1 MIYLSSFALSDKK
14 VKNPNL
20 YPYSVFQDKDCD
32 PFVFAPITILYGD
45 NGCGKSTLL
54 NIIAQKINAKGY
66 ETYAYGQYYIQN
78 YVEECRFDTGE
89 DDTGRN
95 LSIPAGSLYMKSED
109 VLYEIKKIQQEEAL
123 EQGYVYEQVRR
134 KGMRKDV
141 AQEMF
146 RSTNGRSWS
155 TMQIL
160 KFAQEKYSNGETAMQ
175 MLTDILEPDNLYLLD
190 EPEVSLSPQNQVK
203 LAEEIN
209 QCARFLGCQFIIAT
223 HSPFL
228 LSMKCAKIYDLDEDP
243 VNVKK
248 WTELENVRT
257 YFDLFMKHK
266 DEFQS
271 VPPKSFL

>member
-109 VLYEIKKIQQEEAL
+109 VLYEIKKDPA
-123 EQGYVYEQVRR
+123 
-134 KGMRKDV
+134 
-141 AQEMF
+141 
-146 RSTNGRSWS
+146 GRG
-155 TMQIL
+155 IGAGICL
-160 KFAQEKYSNGETAMQ
+160 
-175 MLTDILEPDNLYLLD
+175 
-190 EPEVSLSPQNQVK
+190 
-203 LAEEIN
+203 
-209 QCARFLGCQFIIAT
+209 
-223 HSPFL
+223 
-228 LSMKCAKIYDLDEDP
+228 
-243 VNVKK
+243 
-248 WTELENVRT
+248 
-257 YFDLFMKHK
+257 
-266 DEFQS
+266 
-271 VPPKSFL
+271 

>member
-109 VLYEIKKIQQEEAL
+109 VLYEIKKIQ
-123 EQGYVYEQVRR
+123 
-134 KGMRKDV
+134 
-141 AQEMF
+141 
-146 RSTNGRSWS
+146 
-155 TMQIL
+155 
-160 KFAQEKYSNGETAMQ
+160 
-175 MLTDILEPDNLYLLD
+175 
-190 EPEVSLSPQNQVK
+190 
-203 LAEEIN
+203 
-209 QCARFLGCQFIIAT
+209 
-223 HSPFL
+223 H
-228 LSMKCAKIYDLDEDP
+228 
-243 VNVKK
+243 
-248 WTELENVRT
+248 
-257 YFDLFMKHK
+257 
-266 DEFQS
+266 
-271 VPPKSFL
+271 

>member
-89 DDTGRN
+89 DDTGRD

-123 EQGYVYEQVRR
+123 EQGYVYEQMRR
-134 KGMRKDV
+134 KGMRKE
-141 AQEMF
+141 AAREMLH
-146 RSTNGRSWS
+146 STNGRSWS

-160 KFAQEKYSNGETAMQ
+160 KFAQEKYSNGETAM
-175 MLTDILEPDNLYLLD
+175 
-190 EPEVSLSPQNQVK
+190 
-203 LAEEIN
+203 
-209 QCARFLGCQFIIAT
+209 
-223 HSPFL
+223 
-228 LSMKCAKIYDLDEDP
+228 
-243 VNVKK
+243 
-248 WTELENVRT
+248 
-257 YFDLFMKHK
+257 
-266 DEFQS
+266 
-271 VPPKSFL
+271 

>member
-20 YPYSVFQDKDCD
+20 YPYSVFQDMDCD

-109 VLYEIKKIQQEEAL
+109 VLYEIKKIQQ
-123 EQGYVYEQVRR
+123 
-134 KGMRKDV
+134 
-141 AQEMF
+141 
-146 RSTNGRSWS
+146 
-155 TMQIL
+155 
-160 KFAQEKYSNGETAMQ
+160 
-175 MLTDILEPDNLYLLD
+175 
-190 EPEVSLSPQNQVK
+190 
-203 LAEEIN
+203 AEERTA
-209 QCARFLGCQFIIAT
+209 QRRGT
-223 HSPFL
+223 G
-228 LSMKCAKIYDLDEDP
+228 
-243 VNVKK
+243 NVSQHK
-248 WTELENVRT
+248 WKVMVHNADSEICPGEI
-257 YFDLFMKHK
+257 FKW
-266 DEFQS
+266 
-271 VPPKSFL
+271 